1 MSDCKTCDSNSGAAR
16 VAPGP
21 IMYEG
26 EHWLVDHMYPVKL
39 AGWLVV
45 ATKRHTDYVHDLTAN
60 ELVEFGLVVK
70 KASDVL
76 MRAIKPE
83 RIYVA
88 IFAETPNFH
97 LHAHVIPKPEGGPKG
112 PGIFAAF
119 TTNDPDEGLP
129 ATQIASVAVRLREE
143 FLKI

>member
-1 MSDCKTCDSNSGAAR
+1 
-16 VAPGP
+16 
-21 IMYEG
+21 MYEG
-26 EHWLVDHMYPVKL
+26 RHWLVDHMYPVKL
-39 AGWLVV
+39 AGWLIVV
-45 ATKRHTDYVHDLTAN
+45 TKRHTDYVHDLSVD

-88 IFAETPNFH
+88 LFAETPNFH
-97 LHAHVIPKPEGGPKG
+97 LHAHVIPKPHDLGAQFKG
-112 PGIFAAF
+112 PNIFKAF
-119 TTNDPDEGLP
+119 TTNDPNEGLP
-129 ATQIASVAVRLREE
+129 AEQIASLAVRLREE